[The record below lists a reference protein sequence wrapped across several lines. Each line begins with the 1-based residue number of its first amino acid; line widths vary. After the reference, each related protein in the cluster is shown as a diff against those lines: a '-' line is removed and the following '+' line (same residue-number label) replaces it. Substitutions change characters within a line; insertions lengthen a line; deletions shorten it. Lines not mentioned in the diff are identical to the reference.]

1 MNRAPVAAETLSA
14 QARPVI
20 RDLLVALVEA
30 KHFIGFQYASWC
42 VCGPSIEADIAL
54 ANMAQEE
61 VGHAMV
67 LGGLLGEDFK
77 HGALSKDT
85 VVTWNTWPAQ
95 SADAPKMIPS
105 WPEMIVACLAR
116 EAAASATLDALRS
129 SSYARLAQRA
139 TKMVQEERYHLTFG
153 IETAR
158 AFGAM
163 PRETLQCLAAEYQR
177 LLGEAETG
185 LGSVEHLS
193 RLSSLGVLGPGAVGV
208 RAEYLKGVTRR
219 LDAALG

>member
-1 MNRAPVAAETLSA
+1 MNVVPVAAEALSA

-67 LGGLLGEDFK
+67 LGGLLGDDFK
-77 HGALSKDT
+77 HGMLSKDT
-85 VVTWNTWPAQ
+85 VITWNTWPAQ
-95 SADAPKMIPS
+95 SADAPKLIQS

-116 EAAASATLDALRS
+116 EAAASATLEALRFS
-129 SSYARLAQRA
+129 NYARLAQRA
-139 TKMVQEERYHLTFG
+139 TKMMQEEQFHLTFG

-158 AFGAM
+158 TFGSL
-163 PRETLQCLAAEYQR
+163 PPDVRQGLAVEYR
-177 LLGEAETG
+177 RSLAETEAK
-185 LGSVEHLS
+185 LASVEHLS
-193 RLSSLGVLGPGAVGV
+193 RLSSLGVLAPEALGF
-208 RAEYLKGVTRR
+208 RAQYLEGVTRR
-219 LDAALG
+219 LEAV